1 MRSYTLTPTR
11 KPAGK
16 ALARRSRCALMSELL
31 KDPANT
37 KYLLRRIGILLR
49 RELALMCS
57 DQTNS
62 ILRSQSMS
70 DLRNFTWNSL
80 LSELSLKAPTLLP
93 ILQSC
98 TYLSKPRQNRS
109 AVIGMCSALLLK
121 HRFSKMCIVQK
132 VISLAL
138 ASGGCRKLV
147 YMMPTLLD
155 FFLSKVVLL

>member
-11 KPAGK
+11 KSAGK

-57 DQTNS
+57 DRTNS

-80 LSELSLKAPTLLP
+80 LSELSLKLLP
-93 ILQSC
+93 C
-98 TYLSKPRQNRS
+98 YPFYNHAHTCHPRQNRS
-109 AVIGMCSALLLK
+109 AVT
-121 HRFSKMCIVQK
+121 HRNFAEKGTGTDVFRSNKFHSQEPVY
-132 VISLAL
+132 VRLE
-138 ASGGCRKLV
+138 KLH
-147 YMMPTLLD
+147 ME
-155 FFLSKVVLL
+155 

>member
-1 MRSYTLTPTR
+1 
-11 KPAGK
+11 
-16 ALARRSRCALMSELL
+16 
-31 KDPANT
+31 
-37 KYLLRRIGILLR
+37 
-49 RELALMCS
+49 
-57 DQTNS
+57 
-62 ILRSQSMS
+62 MS

-80 LSELSLKAPTLLP
+80 LSELSLKAPTLLS

-155 FFLSKVVLL
+155 PWLFYFRYISAYKK

>member
-16 ALARRSRCALMSELL
+16 ALARRSQCALMSELL

-57 DQTNS
+57 DRTNS

-80 LSELSLKAPTLLP
+80 LSELSLKAPTLLS

-98 TYLSKPRQNRS
+98 TYLSKPHQNRS

-132 VISLAL
+132 VIREYGSTLYVGLAR
-138 ASGGCRKLV
+138 AVS
-147 YMMPTLLD
+147 PTNTNFRLSFLLT
-155 FFLSKVVLL
+155 